1 LQIVLFD
8 TERAW
13 SYAME
18 LKRESRS
25 SGDVRKKHHL
35 IKRLKKAARCAE
47 HLEKLCSRDSNK
59 VDTKTVFDAQ
69 VSMDILFI
77 SSILYIFFIQ
87 NLTSLLYRLILP

>member
-1 LQIVLFD
+1 MNDSINRYLQIVLFD

-35 IKRLKKAARCAE
+35 IKRLKKAARCGE
-47 HLEKLCSRDSNK
+47 QLEKLCSRDSNK
-59 VDTKTVFDAQ
+59 VDTKTIFDAQ
-69 VSMDILFI
+69 VSGQIV
-77 SSILYIFFIQ
+77 
-87 NLTSLLYRLILP
+87 

>member
-1 LQIVLFD
+1 MFD

-35 IKRLKKAARCAE
+35 IKRLKKAAKCGE
-47 HLEKLCSRDSNK
+47 QLEKLCSRDSNI
-59 VDTKTVFDAQ
+59 VDTRTYFEAQ
-69 VSMDILFI
+69 VST
-77 SSILYIFFIQ
+77 SKIFKFSYLK
-87 NLTSLLYRLILP
+87 NC